1 MYDFAIV
8 ILLGLAL
15 FKVVDLLEEFV
26 PQLAQFHLLITLVLA
41 IAGTLLIDYSV
52 FDRYGIGLRT
62 DEMGTWM
69 TGLMVAGTT
78 SIWRAAFSWMG
89 SAEGQE
95 PSVRHQSRPRIAA

>member
-26 PQLAQFHLLITLVLA
+26 PQLAKFHLLITLVLA
-41 IAGTLLIDYSV
+41 LVGTMLIDYSV
-52 FDRYGIGLRT
+52 FDRYGVDLRT
-62 DEMGTWM
+62 EEMGTWM
-69 TGLMVAGTT
+69 TGLMIAGTT

-89 SAEGQE
+89 SSEGQE
-95 PSVRHQSRPRIAA
+95 PSVRHQSGPRIAA